1 MCDLVALKKDVS
13 IVKNE
18 RSLLQNYKK
27 HKKKRMRIFVF
38 YDKEK
43 VHARARAE
51 RKEKVQAR
59 VQAEQKEKKPSQLQL
74 FVIMMLNA
82 SLSLLVDATST
93 VRPAR
98 SSVITTVVTRCIF
111 CSLF

>member
-1 MCDLVALKKDVS
+1 
-13 IVKNE
+13 
-18 RSLLQNYKK
+18 
-27 HKKKRMRIFVF
+27 MRIFVF

-51 RKEKVQAR
+51 RKEKVHARTRAERKEKVQAH
-59 VQAEQKEKKPSQLQL
+59 VQAEQKEKKTKKPSQLQL

-93 VRPAR
+93 VKPAR
-98 SSVITTVVTRCIF
+98 SSLITTVVTRCIF